1 MAILTKEGG
10 GVSPC
15 YNNICYFL
23 YLENFMNDV
32 YDVGDEKAWKSI
44 VPKPSTIQFEGDD
57 DHEHKEVLSLF
68 FSISISKVCLQV
80 G

>member
-1 MAILTKEGG
+1 
-10 GVSPC
+10 
-15 YNNICYFL
+15 
-23 YLENFMNDV
+23 MNDV

-68 FSISISKVCLQV
+68 FTISISKVCLQV